1 MPLWM
6 MTFGFWEREALLV
19 WQAGR
24 APIAAAAA
32 ALAAWLLGRL
42 LRSARL
48 QAAAGGLA
56 LCAGW
61 AVALGLTVAPRMPAE
76 RLPMLAAVALAAGV
90 AADLSGRAAG
100 LAGWVLAI
108 AAGWWLAGA
117 PHSDAAAGLV
127 LPQMACLALAVL
139 LALRVLRTPRG
150 PWACA
155 AAALA
160 LWGALVAA
168 RAPGWWTGLALVL
181 LVAGLGQ
188 VGLPQGTAPGRRPMP
203 VRLPMTVRLPMAAG
217 LAGLAGLA
225 VLALGRLGRGGVSR
239 VDLAALAPLAAIWAT
254 PRLAA
259 RLPWLG
265 GAGGAVAAAALAV
278 ALAWGAGRLGLVH

>member
-6 MTFGFWEREALLV
+6 MTFGFWEREVLLV
-19 WQAGR
+19 WQVGR
-24 APIAAAAA
+24 APIVAAAV

-42 LRSARL
+42 LQSARL

-90 AADLSGRAAG
+90 AVDLSGRVAG
-100 LAGWVLAI
+100 LAGVLLAI
-108 AAGWWLAGA
+108 AGGWWLAGA

-127 LPQMACLALAVL
+127 LPEMACLALAVL
-139 LALRVLRTPRG
+139 LALRVLRAPRS
-150 PWACA
+150 PWSGV

-160 LWGALVAA
+160 LWGALAA
-168 RAPGWWTGLALVL
+168 AKAPGSWTGLALVL

-188 VGLPQGTAPGRRPMP
+188 VGAPRGAAA
-203 VRLPMTVRLPMAAG
+203 VRLPVAAG

-239 VDLAALAPLAAIWAT
+239 LDLAALAPLLAIWAT

-265 GAGGAVAAAALAV
+265 GVGGALAAATLAV
-278 ALAWGAGRLGLVH
+278 AVAWGGGRLGLVH

>member
-6 MTFGFWEREALLV
+6 MTFGFWEREVLLV
-19 WQAGR
+19 WQVGR
-24 APIAAAAA
+24 APIVAAAV
-32 ALAAWLLGRL
+32 ALATWLLGRL
-42 LRSARL
+42 LQSARL

-90 AADLSGRAAG
+90 AVDLSGRVAG
-100 LAGWVLAI
+100 LAGVLLAI
-108 AAGWWLAGA
+108 AGGWWLAGA

-127 LPQMACLALAVL
+127 LPEMACLALAVL
-139 LALRVLRTPRG
+139 LALRVLRAPRS
-150 PWACA
+150 PWSGV

-160 LWGALVAA
+160 LWGALAA
-168 RAPGWWTGLALVL
+168 AKAPGSWTGLALVL

-188 VGLPQGTAPGRRPMP
+188 VGAPRGAAA
-203 VRLPMTVRLPMAAG
+203 VRLPVAAG

-239 VDLAALAPLAAIWAT
+239 LDLAALAPLLAIWAT

-265 GAGGAVAAAALAV
+265 GVGGALAAATLAV
-278 ALAWGAGRLGLVH
+278 AVAWGGGRLGLVH

>member
-6 MTFGFWEREALLV
+6 MTFGFWEREVLLV
-19 WQAGR
+19 WQVGR
-24 APIAAAAA
+24 APIVAAAV

-42 LRSARL
+42 LQSARL

-90 AADLSGRAAG
+90 AVDLSGRVAG
-100 LAGWVLAI
+100 LAGVLLAI
-108 AAGWWLAGA
+108 AGGWWLAGA

-127 LPQMACLALAVL
+127 LPEMACLALAVL
-139 LALRVLRTPRG
+139 LALRVLRAPRS
-150 PWACA
+150 PWSGV

-160 LWGALVAA
+160 LWGALAA
-168 RAPGWWTGLALVL
+168 AKAPGSWTGLALVL

-188 VGLPQGTAPGRRPMP
+188 VGTPRGAAA
-203 VRLPMTVRLPMAAG
+203 VRLPVAAG

-239 VDLAALAPLAAIWAT
+239 LDLAALAPLLAIWAT

-265 GAGGAVAAAALAV
+265 GVGGALAAATLAV
-278 ALAWGAGRLGLVH
+278 AVAWGGGRLGLVH

>member
-1 MPLWM
+1 

-24 APIAAAAA
+24 ASVVAVAV

-48 QAAAGGLA
+48 RAAAGGLA

-61 AVALGLTVAPRMPAE
+61 GVALGLTIAPRTPAE
-76 RLPMLAAVALAAGV
+76 RLPMLAAAALAAGV
-90 AADLSGRAAG
+90 ALDLSGRWAG
-100 LAGWVLAI
+100 LAGFVLAI

-117 PHSDAAAGLV
+117 PHSNAAAGLV
-127 LPQMACLALAVL
+127 LPEMACLALAVL
-139 LALRVLRTPRG
+139 LALRVLRAPRS
-150 PWACA
+150 PWSCA

-160 LWGALVAA
+160 LWGALAA
-168 RAPGWWTGLALVL
+168 VRAPGSWTGLALVL
-181 LVAGLGQ
+181 LVAGLAH
-188 VGLPQGTAPGRRPMP
+188 VSAPQGTAPGRRPIPLRMP
-203 VRLPMTVRLPMAAG
+203 MSVRLPMAAG

-225 VLALGRLGRGGVSR
+225 VLAPGRLSRGGVSR
-239 VDLAALAPLAAIWAT
+239 VDLAALAPLLALWAA

-259 RLPWLG
+259 RLPWFGGVG
-265 GAGGAVAAAALAV
+265 GALAAAALAV
-278 ALAWGAGRLGLVH
+278 AVAWGAGRLGLVH

>member
-1 MPLWM
+1 MPPCM
-6 MTFGFWEREALLV
+6 MSFGFWEREVLLA

-24 APIAAAAA
+24 APIVAAVV
-32 ALAAWLLGRL
+32 ALAAWLLGRW

-61 AVALGLTVAPRMPAE
+61 AVALGLTVAPRLPAE
-76 RLPMLAAVALAAGV
+76 RLPMLAAVALAAGLAV
-90 AADLSGRAAG
+90 DLSGRAAG
-100 LAGWVLAI
+100 LAGFGLAL

-117 PHSDAAAGLV
+117 PLSNAAAGMV

-139 LALRVLRTPRG
+139 LALRVLRAPRS
-150 PWACA
+150 PWSAA

-160 LWGALVAA
+160 LWGALTTVRAA
-168 RAPGWWTGLALVL
+168 GPWTGLALVL
-181 LVAGLGQ
+181 LVASLGQ
-188 VGLPQGTAPGRRPMP
+188 AGAPRGAA
-203 VRLPMTVRLPMAAG
+203 TVRVPLAAGFAGMAG
-217 LAGLAGLA
+217 LAE
-225 VLALGRLGRGGVSR
+225 LALGRLGRGGMSR
-239 VDLAALAPLAAIWAT
+239 VDLAVLAPLLAVWAT

-265 GAGGAVAAAALAV
+265 GLVGALAAAVLAV
-278 ALAWGAGRLGLVH
+278 AVAWGAGRLGPVR

>member
-1 MPLWM
+1 MPPWM

-24 APIAAAAA
+24 VPIVAGAV

-61 AVALGLTVAPRMPAE
+61 AVALGLAGAPRVPAE
-76 RLPMLAAVALAAGV
+76 RLPMLAAAALAAGLAV
-90 AADLSGRAAG
+90 DLSGRWAG
-100 LAGWVLAI
+100 LAGFVLAI

-127 LPQMACLALAVL
+127 LPEMACLALAVL
-139 LALRVLRTPRG
+139 LALRVLRAPRS
-150 PWACA
+150 PWSCA

-160 LWGALVAA
+160 LWGALAAA
-168 RAPGWWTGLALVL
+168 RAPGGWSGLALVP
-181 LVAGLGQ
+181 LVAGLAQ
-188 VGLPQGTAPGRRPMP
+188 ASLPQGATQGRRPMP
-203 VRLPMTVRLPMAAG
+203 VCLSMTVRLPMAAG

-225 VLALGRLGRGGVSR
+225 VLILGRLGRGGVSR
-239 VDLAALAPLAAIWAT
+239 VDLAALAPLLALWAT

-259 RLPWLG
+259 RLPWFGGVG
-265 GAGGAVAAAALAV
+265 GALAAAALAV
-278 ALAWGAGRLGLVH
+278 AVAWVAGRLGLIH